1 MSRAQP
7 EKDAEQ
13 EGGQRDAAGVGRR
26 KHHSRLRMD
35 GAHPDRPF
43 WGWGSELHTSCMGL
57 VHVPST
63 AWLAASYRHVLPP
76 LKKILMCT
84 NALTSLMNHFF
95 ISSFIIPSSW
105 GHFQLMANSFVTLN
119 RTARVGHSAAGLRL
133 RFHGTAAAN
142 GAVGR
147 DTERHKV
154 RYSFGT
160 HKVTGV
166 RCFWGEVS
174 KGCVNFRSAS
184 PEKKK
189 KHIVWQ
195 RYPL

>member
-119 RTARVGHSAAGLRL
+119 QATGQPALVTAPQVFGFDFMAPRRQ
-133 RFHGTAAAN
+133 
-142 GAVGR
+142 
-147 DTERHKV
+147 TERSDATPSV
-154 RYSFGT
+154 TRFAT
-160 HKVTGV
+160 HLEPT
-166 RCFWGEVS
+166 R
-174 KGCVNFRSAS
+174 
-184 PEKKK
+184 
-189 KHIVWQ
+189 
-195 RYPL
+195 